1 MAGKNAKNVE
11 NQGKVRRAREK
22 RRGYVSDD
30 SSRPN
35 PTNPTRYPATELLRH
50 MPHSKMADN
59 YAKLDIPAVECVFTY
74 QMGID
79 LKTGS
84 WFPGFL
90 PAIKK
95 GVAIALR
102 THSSGRT

>member
-11 NQGKVRRAREK
+11 NQGKARRAREK
-22 RRGYVSDD
+22 RRGHVSDD
-30 SSRPN
+30 SSRP
-35 PTNPTRYPATELLRH
+35 NPTRYPATELLRH

-84 WFPGFL
+84 WFP
-90 PAIKK
+90 
-95 GVAIALR
+95 VR
-102 THSSGRT
+102 Y